1 MLRDLRVIW
10 LHEKCGIDVEDVVD
24 VGDVGDVG
32 DVTVD
37 HLLFA

>member
-1 MLRDLRVIW
+1 MLIDSRVIW